1 MSKIRVLPDI
11 LINKIA
17 AGEVVERPASVVK
30 ELLENSIDAGATRIT
45 VTVENGGRRL
55 MRITDDGCGMNRDDA
70 ILAFERHATSK
81 LRTAEDLEAIATLG
95 FRGEALPSIA
105 SVSKLTLDTK
115 SPSDLEGTRIDI
127 SGGKIF
133 AVKDIAW
140 PGGTEISVADLF
152 FNLPARKKFL
162 RAETTEL
169 YHISNLVTH
178 YALANPG
185 LAFVLSHNGRELI
198 SVTPVES
205 LRDRAYQLFGNEFL
219 TTVVE
224 LKGETPDA
232 HVNGF
237 VSKPGHARS
246 TRESQYFFV
255 NGRFV
260 RDKIISRAVANAY
273 RNVLPSG
280 MFPSV
285 IIFLEVPLEDVD
297 VNAHPAKTEVRF
309 RKANLVQDAIFEA
322 IRAKIVEHKP
332 VPDFPA
338 LVRQINSSATD
349 ARPNAWNQRPYG
361 NGGYAATPY
370 FGNSSAMSYQP
381 ARPSPADYQQP
392 VDDLNDRERFRPTSE
407 LPTATQNSSHEV
419 SPANVEQPFNSMPVI
434 PDCHAVPS
442 ETCGSSALLEFAGA
456 DGATEINPHSIKP
469 LAQLRDSFI
478 IATDDRGLLL
488 IDQHVAHE
496 RVLFEQHLDRYCAK
510 TIEAQRLLLPETI
523 DLTPAQTAAF
533 DQIQSEL
540 EANGFEVM
548 RLSGRTIALQAVPAG
563 ITMGDARALLT
574 EMMNTI
580 ERERAGLTIDDIRAQ
595 IAAGVACKAAIKVNM
610 PLTMEKMTWLIDA
623 LMQTKVP
630 TNCPHGR
637 PITLRFSMYDILR
650 GFERI

>member
-17 AGEVVERPASVVK
+17 AGEVVERPSSVVK
-30 ELLENSIDAGATRIT
+30 ELLENSIDAGATRIA

-55 MRITDDGCGMNRDDA
+55 MRITDDGCGMTRDDA

-81 LRTAEDLEAIATLG
+81 LRSAEDLEAIATLG

-115 SPSDLEGTRIDI
+115 TESDLEGTRIEI

-133 AVKDIAW
+133 SVKDIAW

-185 LAFVLSHNGRELI
+185 LSFVLSHNGRELI
-198 SVTPVES
+198 NVSPVES

-219 TTVVE
+219 STVVE
-224 LKGETPDA
+224 LKGETPGA
-232 HVNGF
+232 RVSGF
-237 VSKPGHARS
+237 ISKPGHARS

-260 RDKIISRAVANAY
+260 KDKIISRAVANAY

-280 MFPSV
+280 MFPSA
-285 IIFLEVPLEDVD
+285 IIFLEVPLDDVD

-322 IRAKIVEHKP
+322 IRAKIAEHKP

-338 LVRQINSSATD
+338 LVRQINSPVPET
-349 ARPNAWNQRPYG
+349 RTNAWSPRTFD
-361 NGGYAATPY
+361 NGGYSTA
-370 FGNSSAMSYQP
+370 SSFNKSAVAPFQPREPGEINYQQSSP
-381 ARPSPADYQQP
+381 APRIPPSPSAFPNPEIYD
-392 VDDLNDRERFRPTSE
+392 
-407 LPTATQNSSHEV
+407 SS
-419 SPANVEQPFNSMPVI
+419 PFVEQADGAPVS
-434 PDCHAVPS
+434 AEGLQALPS
-442 ETCGSSALLEFAGA
+442 ESCSSSSLLEFASHEA
-456 DGATEINPHSIKP
+456 STEISAHTIRP

-478 IATDDRGLLL
+478 IATDEHGLLL

-496 RVLFEQHLDRYCAK
+496 RVLFEQHLDRYTSK
-510 TIEAQRLLLPETI
+510 TIDVQRLLLPEAI
-523 DLTPAQTAAF
+523 DLTPAQAAAF
-533 DQIQSEL
+533 GQIQSEL

-548 RLSGRTIALQAVPAG
+548 TLSGRTIALQAVPAG

-574 EMMNTI
+574 DLLNTV
-580 ERERAGLTIDDIRAQ
+580 EQERAGLTIDDIRAE

-623 LMQTKVP
+623 LMQTRVP

-637 PITLRFSMYDILR
+637 PITLRFSMHDILR

>member
-1 MSKIRVLPDI
+1 MSNIRVLPDI

-30 ELLENSIDAGATRIT
+30 ELLENSIDAQAQRIT
-45 VTVENGGRRL
+45 VTVESGGRRL
-55 MRITDDGCGMNRDDA
+55 MRVTDDGIGMSRDDA

-81 LRTAEDLEAIATLG
+81 LKSAEDLEFIGTLG

-105 SVSKLTLDTK
+105 SVAKVTLDTK
-115 SPSDLEGTRIDI
+115 TVADLEGTRIEI
-127 SGGKIF
+127 NGGKMF
-133 AVKDIAW
+133 NVKDIAW

-178 YALANPG
+178 YALANPK
-185 LAFVLSHNGRELI
+185 LAFTLIHNGRELI
-198 SVTPVES
+198 NVTPVDS
-205 LRDRAYQLFGNEFL
+205 LRDRGYQLFGGEFL
-219 TTVVE
+219 STIVE
-224 LKGETPDA
+224 LAGETPGA
-232 HVNGF
+232 RVTGF

-260 RDKIISRAVANAY
+260 RDKVISRAVANAY

-285 IIFLEVPLEDVD
+285 IIFLEVPLDDVD

-309 RKANLVQDAIFEA
+309 RKATLVQDAIFEA
-322 IRAKIVEHKP
+322 IRAKIAEHKP

-338 LVRQINSSATD
+338 LIRQANYASQPPANQNNWGRNQFTNTGNIAPFQRSTSAVPASTTETQ
-349 ARPNAWNQRPYG
+349 PYNASTQMAPQRQEG
-361 NGGYAATPY
+361 NFQTPIPPPDSVAPTY
-370 FGNSSAMSYQP
+370 PEANLNM
-381 ARPSPADYQQP
+381 
-392 VDDLNDRERFRPTSE
+392 DLQA
-407 LPTATQNSSHEV
+407 LPTES
-419 SPANVEQPFNSMPVI
+419 
-434 PDCHAVPS
+434 C
-442 ETCGSSALLEFAGA
+442 SADSLLEFASA
-456 DGATEINPHSIKP
+456 DDATDISQHTIKP

-478 IATDDRGLLL
+478 VATDEHGLLL

-496 RVLFEQHLDRYCAK
+496 RVLFEQHLERYSAK
-510 TIEAQRLLLPETI
+510 KIEVQRLLLPEPI
-523 DLTPAQTAAF
+523 DLTPAQAAAF
-533 DQIQSEL
+533 DQISAEL
-540 EANGFEVM
+540 EANGFEIM
-548 RLSGRTIALQAVPAG
+548 RLSGRTIALQSVPAG
-563 ITMGDARALLT
+563 ISMGDAVSLLT
-574 EMMNTI
+574 ELMNTV
-580 ERERAGLTIDDIRAQ
+580 EKERAGFTIDDIRAQ
-595 IAAGVACKAAIKVNM
+595 IAAGVACKAAIKINF
-610 PLTMEKMTWLIDA
+610 PLTMEKMVWLIDA

-637 PITLRFSMYDILR
+637 PITLRFSMHDILR